1 MSRPHE
7 YQNLIRL
14 NCFAEQPRTP
24 GALEAYL
31 ANARAYLAAGRQ
43 LDADEAPMPVFSVAY
58 EGFFQV
64 VQAVLEF
71 HEIRIRDA
79 GRNMAIQRVCAD
91 LGMTNAEFAFVVN
104 AHMRRN
110 GTSYT
115 SPFPPISASQATALL
130 SILDKY
136 LKAAQRLTGT
146 AGRAQQ

>member
-7 YQNLIRL
+7 YDNLIRL
-14 NCFAEQPRTP
+14 NCFTEQPRTP
-24 GALEAYL
+24 GALDAYL
-31 ANARAYLAAGRQ
+31 RNARAYLAAGRQ
-43 LDADEAPMPVFSVAY
+43 LDADEAPMPVFSIAY

-71 HEIRIRDA
+71 HEVRIRDA

-91 LGMTNAEFAFVVN
+91 LGMTDAEFAFVVN

-115 SPFPPISASQATALL
+115 SPFPPISASQARSLL
-130 SILDKY
+130 LILEKY
-136 LKAAQRLTGT
+136 LKEACRLTG
-146 AGRAQQ
+146 ASSAAE